1 MQGLPD
7 NHGRMSFH
15 RFFTGRA
22 AAFAALLYLAPTTMP
37 EASPRLL
44 VDMQSGEVLFS
55 DDAAVSWHPASLTKL
70 MTAYLAFKAVRE
82 GRATGLTPIV
92 MTEHAASVPPSKLG
106 IATGSGLRLDDA
118 LSIMLT
124 RSMNDVATAIAENLS
139 TSESA
144 FVEDMNLEA
153 ARLGMKG
160 TRFTNASGLPDV
172 RQVST
177 AEDLAILS
185 IRILSDYPERRW
197 MFGVPELSVAGRTLR
212 NTNGLIGRFAGSDG
226 MKTGYVCGSGFNVV
240 STATRNGRQL
250 LAVVL
255 GAPNAKARE
264 KAASAMLEYGFGRT
278 EGSGSLSSKADEPR
292 EAVDLSRF
300 ACGRSYPDF
309 SASLPTTKRAAAQPT
324 AAPSEAGA
332 PHKPAIR
339 RF

>member
-1 MQGLPD
+1 
-7 NHGRMSFH
+7 MSFH
-15 RFFTGRA
+15 RFFTSSA
-22 AAFAALLYLAPTTMP
+22 AALAALLFLASATMP

-44 VDMQSGEVLFS
+44 VDMQSGDVLFS
-55 DDAAVSWHPASLTKL
+55 EDAAVSWHPASLTKL

-82 GRATGLTPIV
+82 GRATGQTPIV

-106 IATGSGLRLDDA
+106 IAPGSGLRLDDA

-139 TSESA
+139 PSESA
-144 FVEDMNLEA
+144 FVEDMNREA
-153 ARLGMKG
+153 ARLGMHG

-185 IRILSDYPERRW
+185 IRILSEFPERRW

-240 STATRNGRQL
+240 STATRNGRRL
-250 LAVVL
+250 VAVVL
-255 GAPNAKARE
+255 GAPDPRTRE
-264 KAASAMLEYGFGRT
+264 KAAAAMLNFGFKTERPIGHISSTAAGSSDAVDMSKWGCGKTYPGFRSAMPGV
-278 EGSGSLSSKADEPR
+278 ADTTPPTPAR
-292 EAVDLSRF
+292 A
-300 ACGRSYPDF
+300 ATK
-309 SASLPTTKRAAAQPT
+309 SASK
-324 AAPSEAGA
+324 
-332 PHKPAIR
+332 IVR